1 MYAFS
6 ADVNRQGGQIRPEN
20 AKRFVAEMKSRKL
33 HWTVP
38 NDWMEREDEA
48 IAEQVINQGKENLLD
63 LKKAFQA
70 GSLKAVRHV

>member
-1 MYAFS
+1 
-6 ADVNRQGGQIRPEN
+6 
-20 AKRFVAEMKSRKL
+20 MKSRKL

-48 IAEQVINQGKENLLD
+48 IAERVINQGKENLLD

-70 GSLKAVRHV
+70 GSLKAVHHVKWWGSRCFDNGGMQGRVNK